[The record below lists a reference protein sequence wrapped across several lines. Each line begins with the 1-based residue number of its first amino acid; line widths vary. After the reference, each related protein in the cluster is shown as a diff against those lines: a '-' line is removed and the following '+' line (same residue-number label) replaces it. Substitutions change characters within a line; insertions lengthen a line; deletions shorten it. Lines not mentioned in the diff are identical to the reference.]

1 MRRGAAWMAAGSAR
15 RWDIPTAQFRPQRE
29 YAVPV
34 AFQADMEKRVAAV
47 LMSRPQDCFAVTSG
61 YNTDDPE
68 DAWKVQNPLYLSL
81 FGSDFV
87 PGTERTAHVRL
98 AITTL
103 DDAHDAAVG
112 ALPAV
117 SRGDGIVQ

>member
-1 MRRGAAWMAAGSAR
+1 M
-15 RWDIPTAQFRPQRE
+15 
-29 YAVPV
+29 PV
-34 AFQADMEKRVAAV
+34 AFQADMDKRVAAV
-47 LMSRPQDCFAVTSG
+47 LMSRPEDCFAVTSG

-98 AITTL
+98 AITAL
-103 DDAHDAAVG
+103 DDDMSQPLALYRQFLTDVG
-112 ALPAV
+112 
-117 SRGDGIVQ
+117 